1 MELAARQTKGGGY
14 VDKNRNFYIILFS
27 CCVFFLLLRGENM
40 ANGGREKAPAQNT
53 GWSGRGW
60 LPRHIF
66 RDGN

>member
-40 ANGGREKAPAQNT
+40 ANGGREKAPAQN
-53 GWSGRGW
+53 SPLFFAKKQIRGEA
-60 LPRHIF
+60 
-66 RDGN
+66 G